1 MSSLACNESPR
12 ATVLRDLLAVFEVN
26 YHLLSRLAP
35 ALRRG
40 EACSFLLDGPG
51 GPRQVCLVPREQGP
65 WMTLADVVE
74 SGGEAGSWLPPLLAR
89 VRLYHDARVAEVVEM
104 QQCRLQ
110 ARYAYPNPAM
120 HLPDEKL
127 QTNRLFG
134 EWLQHCLRFGRAG
147 GPLPALP
154 AVGEG

>member
-1 MSSLACNESPR
+1 MSSLACNDSPR
-12 ATVLRDLLAVFEVN
+12 ASVLRDLLATFEMN
-26 YHLLSRLAP
+26 YHLLLRLAP

-40 EACSFLLDGPG
+40 EACSFLLDGPDG
-51 GPRQVCLVPREQGP
+51 QRPVRLVPREQGP

-74 SGGEAGSWLPPLLAR
+74 AGGEASPWLPPLLVR

-104 QQCRLQ
+104 QHRRLQ
-110 ARYAYPNPAM
+110 ARYPYPNAAM

-154 AVGEG
+154 AVGDG